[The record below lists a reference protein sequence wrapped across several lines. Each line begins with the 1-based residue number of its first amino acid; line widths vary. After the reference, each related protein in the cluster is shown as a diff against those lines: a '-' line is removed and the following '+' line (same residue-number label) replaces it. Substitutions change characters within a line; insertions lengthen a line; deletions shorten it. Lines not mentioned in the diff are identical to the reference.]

1 MEETIAEI
9 NRVTTGW
16 FTYFR
21 HSNWNVFD
29 TYDGMIRRR
38 LRRQL
43 LKRHRRNPKRLVATH
58 PLAECL
64 LHGLGYRS
72 LRDAHTRYV
81 QSLPRETTN
90 WRAVC
95 GRTACTVRRE
105 GSPAQPDFPTPICGH
120 NPENLMQ
127 PSLLT
132 RRSFCAASAVAV
144 GSAVM
149 PRPLA
154 DAAESEPFQLKY
166 ILGSCMYGYQ
176 YVGEILPEVRKTGA
190 TAIDIWPKVH
200 GNQREQLT
208 DLGED
213 KFSAML
219 KQHEITLGCITQYK
233 LGPFGLQDEMR
244 LAQRFGCRT
253 IVTGGRGPAG
263 LKGNDLKAG
272 VQDFIEKMKPHLE
285 VAEETGVT
293 IAIENHGNNL
303 IESPDSLKWLAEL
316 RPSKHLAIAFA
327 PYHLPQDAELLGRL
341 LKTLGDSIAVFYAW
355 QHGMGCHEKLP
366 KEQELLQMPG
376 RGDLD
381 FGPLLAALKRMKYS
395 GWTEIFMHPVPRGIP
410 ILETASAVTAEINRS
425 RDYLNKLLSDA

>member
-1 MEETIAEI
+1 
-9 NRVTTGW
+9 
-16 FTYFR
+16 
-21 HSNWNVFD
+21 
-29 TYDGMIRRR
+29 
-38 LRRQL
+38 
-43 LKRHRRNPKRLVATH
+43 
-58 PLAECL
+58 
-64 LHGLGYRS
+64 
-72 LRDAHTRYV
+72 
-81 QSLPRETTN
+81 
-90 WRAVC
+90 
-95 GRTACTVRRE
+95 
-105 GSPAQPDFPTPICGH
+105 
-120 NPENLMQ
+120 MQ

-149 PRPLA
+149 PRTLA

-190 TAIDIWPKVH
+190 TALDIWPKVH

-244 LAQRFGCRT
+244 LAQRFGCQT

-285 VAEETGVT
+285 VAEETGVI
-293 IAIENHGNNL
+293 IAVENHGNNL

-425 RDYLNKLLSDA
+425 RDYLNKILSDA

>member
-1 MEETIAEI
+1 
-9 NRVTTGW
+9 
-16 FTYFR
+16 
-21 HSNWNVFD
+21 
-29 TYDGMIRRR
+29 
-38 LRRQL
+38 
-43 LKRHRRNPKRLVATH
+43 
-58 PLAECL
+58 
-64 LHGLGYRS
+64 
-72 LRDAHTRYV
+72 
-81 QSLPRETTN
+81 
-90 WRAVC
+90 
-95 GRTACTVRRE
+95 
-105 GSPAQPDFPTPICGH
+105 
-120 NPENLMQ
+120 MQ

-149 PRPLA
+149 PRTLA

-190 TAIDIWPKVH
+190 TALDIWPKVH

-244 LAQRFGCRT
+244 LAQRFGCQT

-285 VAEETGVT
+285 VAEETGVI
-293 IAIENHGNNL
+293 IAVENHGNNL

-366 KEQELLQMPG
+366 KEQELLQLPG

-425 RDYLNKLLSDA
+425 RDYLNKILSDA

>member
-1 MEETIAEI
+1 
-9 NRVTTGW
+9 
-16 FTYFR
+16 
-21 HSNWNVFD
+21 
-29 TYDGMIRRR
+29 
-38 LRRQL
+38 
-43 LKRHRRNPKRLVATH
+43 
-58 PLAECL
+58 
-64 LHGLGYRS
+64 
-72 LRDAHTRYV
+72 
-81 QSLPRETTN
+81 
-90 WRAVC
+90 
-95 GRTACTVRRE
+95 
-105 GSPAQPDFPTPICGH
+105 
-120 NPENLMQ
+120 MQ

-132 RRSFCAASAVAV
+132 RRSFCAASAVAT

-149 PRPLA
+149 PRTLA

-190 TAIDIWPKVH
+190 TALDVWPKVH

-213 KFSAML
+213 KFAAML

-263 LKGNDLKAG
+263 LKGSELKVG

-293 IAIENHGNNL
+293 IAVENHGNNL

-327 PYHLPQDAELLGRL
+327 PYHLPQDADLLGRL
-341 LKTLGDSIAVFYAW
+341 IETLGDSIAVFYAW

-381 FGPLLAALKRMKYS
+381 FGPLLSALKQMKYS

>member
-1 MEETIAEI
+1 
-9 NRVTTGW
+9 
-16 FTYFR
+16 
-21 HSNWNVFD
+21 
-29 TYDGMIRRR
+29 
-38 LRRQL
+38 
-43 LKRHRRNPKRLVATH
+43 
-58 PLAECL
+58 
-64 LHGLGYRS
+64 
-72 LRDAHTRYV
+72 
-81 QSLPRETTN
+81 
-90 WRAVC
+90 
-95 GRTACTVRRE
+95 
-105 GSPAQPDFPTPICGH
+105 
-120 NPENLMQ
+120 MQ

-149 PRPLA
+149 PRTLA

-190 TAIDIWPKVH
+190 TALDIWPKVH

-233 LGPFGLQDEMR
+233 LWPFGLQDEMR
-244 LAQRFGCRT
+244 LAQRFGCQT

-285 VAEETGVT
+285 VAEETGVI
-293 IAIENHGNNL
+293 IAVENHGNNL

-366 KEQELLQMPG
+366 KEQELLQLPG

-425 RDYLNKLLSDA
+425 RDYLNKILSDA